1 MVGGLRSVRDLEEL
15 EGAGAREE
23 DRTDEERHTIDADA
37 DERHVA
43 GKGPDRKARGSDH
56 EQDGDPPRPRVPGA
70 GHAFAETPALAV
82 RAGIPLPLDAVE
94 FVDRVRDE
102 RPWATDGDGAGALG
116 EPAPP
121 FVVTPQWW
129 NPDEFEASL
138 TGEG

>member
-1 MVGGLRSVRDLEEL
+1 M
-15 EGAGAREE
+15 
-23 DRTDEERHTIDADA
+23 
-37 DERHVA
+37 
-43 GKGPDRKARGSDH
+43 
-56 EQDGDPPRPRVPGA
+56 PGA
-70 GHAFAETPALAV
+70 GHAFADTPALTV

-102 RPWATDGDGAGALG
+102 RSRPTDGYGAGALG

-121 FVVTPQWW
+121 FVVAPQWW